1 MPIKVLSAEVA
12 NQIAAGEV
20 VERPASVVKELIE
33 NSLDA
38 GAGEI
43 RVEVREGGRRLIRV
57 QDDGCGI
64 ATEDTSALFQR
75 HATSK
80 ILSAE
85 DLDHLTTLGFRGE
98 ALASISSVA
107 QVSLLTRP
115 AKEDVGWLV
124 RTRAEGLV
132 REPHGTPPGT
142 TVTVEHL
149 FANVPARLKFLKQ
162 PATEA
167 GHIQQIVTRYALAYP
182 ERRFSL
188 VSDGKLAFQS
198 TGSGKL
204 YDVLVKVYG
213 LDMAAQMLEVAA
225 GDQAAAQEAGTPD
238 EPPAEELAAAS
249 GHSWTAGQRGIRVTG
264 YVGTPGLHRSNRSY
278 ITLYVNRR
286 WFQDNSLSFGVIQAY
301 HTLLPTGRYPVAVV
315 FIEMDPADVDVNVHP
330 TKAEVRFRESNTV
343 FGAVQRTVRRTLTE
357 HAPIPQVGVGGGP
370 PTYPEQ
376 PAWQQTSAWSMR
388 RDALLGAGSGHDTP
402 LVAPPERESSFGRGD
417 SGFATPPP
425 GERAAGGAGA
435 EGPVVPPMLTPPK
448 IPLLRVV
455 GQLAATYIVAEGP
468 DGMYLIDQHAAHERI
483 LFEGMM
489 ASHIASRLAVQPL
502 LEPVVLELSPE
513 QAAVVDEGLPVLN
526 EWGVGIEPFGGQ
538 SYLVRS
544 LPAVLNNQNPHS
556 ALAEI
561 MDGLVQGL
569 DAADSAHEA
578 RLVTLICKR
587 AAIKGGQVLSMAE
600 MQEMVRQLEL
610 CAAPRT
616 CPHGRPT
623 MIHVSATDLARQFGR
638 I

>member
-1 MPIKVLSAEVA
+1 M
-12 NQIAAGEV
+12 
-20 VERPASVVKELIE
+20 
-33 NSLDA
+33 
-38 GAGEI
+38 
-43 RVEVREGGRRLIRV
+43 
-57 QDDGCGI
+57 
-64 ATEDTSALFQR
+64 
-75 HATSK
+75 
-80 ILSAE
+80 
-85 DLDHLTTLGFRGE
+85 
-98 ALASISSVA
+98 
-107 QVSLLTRP
+107 
-115 AKEDVGWLV
+115 
-124 RTRAEGLV
+124 
-132 REPHGTPPGT
+132 
-142 TVTVEHL
+142 
-149 FANVPARLKFLKQ
+149 
-162 PATEA
+162 
-167 GHIQQIVTRYALAYP
+167 
-182 ERRFSL
+182 
-188 VSDGKLAFQS
+188 SDGKLAFQS

-213 LDMAAQMLEVAA
+213 LEMATQMLEVTA
-225 GDQAAAQEAGTPD
+225 GGQAALGTAPD
-238 EPPAEELAAAS
+238 EPAAEEPSAA
-249 GHSWTAGQRGIRVTG
+249 GEHIGTAGQGGIRVTG

-315 FIEMDPADVDVNVHP
+315 FIEIDPADVDVNVHP
-330 TKAEVRFRESNTV
+330 TKAEVRFRENNAV

-357 HAPIPQVGVGGGP
+357 QAPIPQAGLGGEP

-402 LVAPPERESSFGRGD
+402 LAAAPWGDVYGRERNGFGTR
-417 SGFATPPP
+417 PP
-425 GERAAGGAGA
+425 GEWEDGGAASGRA
-435 EGPVVPPMLTPPK
+435 PERPVVPPVLTPPK

-455 GQLAATYIVAEGP
+455 GQLAATYIVTEGP

-502 LEPVVLELSPE
+502 LEPIVLELSPE

-561 MDGLVQGL
+561 MDGLAQGL
-569 DAADSAHEA
+569 DAADRAYEA

-587 AAIKGGQVLSMAE
+587 AAIKGGQVLSMSE

-610 CAAPRT
+610 CASPRT

-623 MIHVSATDLARQFGR
+623 MIHVSAADLARQFGR
-638 I
+638 M